1 MVTLNQNIIF
11 VSRKTNEL
19 KDEEIEQLIKLHNKT
34 MNDQRTETEF
44 KAKYLYN
51 FLGFSF
57 HGLMKL
63 DGKIIGCYNVIPY
76 EFVFFSKKIV
86 IGQWCETLI
95 HEDFRGRFSNFRK
108 LGDIVNE
115 ELKKNK
121 IFFVYGL
128 PNRQLYVVSKRLLG
142 MKDIGKLSYY
152 VYPNNLK
159 KFITKFYPLNILLCL
174 FLKLLTKIKIKFN
187 HEYKFSIHKIYNE
200 KFHLSRYGKNT
211 NYKVFLDKNYK
222 LIYKIEISK
231 MHNNA
236 KIIWIIDVLPLS
248 KANLEQSVNELINLS
263 EDIDLIVYIGNLN
276 KVPNNLFKVPDNLL
290 KNRSIFSGKILDTTQ
305 VQETAFEIS
314 SWNINSSNF
323 DHK

>member
-1 MVTLNQNIIF
+1 
-11 VSRKTNEL
+11 
-19 KDEEIEQLIKLHNKT
+19 
-34 MNDQRTETEF
+34 MNF
-44 KAKYLYN
+44 KKMGN
-51 FLGFSF
+51 
-57 HGLMKL
+57 
-63 DGKIIGCYNVIPY
+63 
-76 EFVFFSKKIV
+76 
-86 IGQWCETLI
+86 
-95 HEDFRGRFSNFRK
+95 
-108 LGDIVNE
+108 IVNE
-115 ELKKNK
+115 ELKKFK

-128 PNRQLYVVSKRLLG
+128 PNRSLYVVSKRLLG
-142 MKDIGKLSYY
+142 MKDIGKLNYY

-174 FLKLLTKIKIKFN
+174 FLKLLTKIKTKFN

-236 KIIWIIDVLPLS
+236 KIIWIIDVLPLT

-276 KVPNNLFKVPDNLL
+276 KVPNNLFKVPDNFL
-290 KNRSIFSGKILDTTQ
+290 KERSIFSGRILDTTK
-305 VQETAFEIS
+305 VQEAAFEIS
-314 SWNINSSNF
+314 NWNINSSNF